1 MRLAGGNVLAIKL
14 LVEIDV
20 RVDVLHDRMGAQ
32 TKASAPHFIA
42 HDRML
47 MTPAPKGDSKM
58 TLRPPASLQKIGR
71 LRLFSALGALVIL
84 IVLAGIYGI
93 ARIRSNPTGAACQAA
108 VNTAKRIA
116 GLARGVVAAVTVV
129 HVSFQVHDLAFKD
142 VQGIE
147 MRLADLTA
155 ASGRLT

>member
-14 LVEIDV
+14 LVEIDG
-20 RVDVLHDRMGAQ
+20 RVDVLHDRIGAQ

-42 HDRML
+42 HDRMV
-47 MTPAPKGDSKM
+47 MTPAPGDSKM

-84 IVLAGIYGI
+84 IVLAGVYGI

-108 VNTAKRIA
+108 VNMAKRIA
-116 GLARGVVAAVTVV
+116 GLARGEVAALTVA
-129 HVSFQVHDLAFKD
+129 HAPFQVPRLAFN
-142 VQGIE
+142 
-147 MRLADLTA
+147 
-155 ASGRLT
+155 